1 MVIHSSS
8 LTFSRVGF
16 NRPEGDKVEI
26 AQKKEESNELS
37 VSEESYN
44 RQFNQALAPVSSPD
58 EIKQKLENAGLDTTM
73 TNTESRYK
81 PTDVRTLKA
90 LISYTDAINQPL
102 RDQRSDLIAGIDIY
116 A

>member
-16 NRPEGDKVEI
+16 NRPEGDKVEN
-26 AQKKEESNELS
+26 AQKKEESHELS
-37 VSEESYN
+37 VSKESYN
-44 RQFNQALAPVSSPD
+44 RRFNQALAPVSSPD
-58 EIKQKLENAGLDTTM
+58 EIKQKLDHAGLDATI
-73 TNTESRYK
+73 TNTESRFK

-90 LISYTDAINQPL
+90 LNAYNNAINQPL
-102 RDQRSDLIAGIDIY
+102 RDQRSDLIAGIDVY